1 MEFAYNNAP
10 HLVTGMTPFQA
21 AYGHTPLVPTNFVLQ
36 HKVALADQLVQEM
49 QDILVQ
55 VRDKLV
61 HVQRMYQKQAN
72 KHRRHAKF
80 NEGMNFCSY
89 RFDEVAFSFNGGKD
103 STVLLHLLRAGYAA
117 AEGMQEFNNGAEA
130 ESQKQHP
137 IRAIYFESPD
147 AFPEI
152 DAFTLETATLYKLEM
167 EIIRLDFKSG
177 VEALLKEKPIKA
189 IFLGTRI
196 GDPNAVGQ
204 EQFSPSSTGW
214 PPFMRVNPILDW
226 SYRDVWAFLL
236 TCKAPYCKLYDQG
249 YTSIGSIHDT
259 VPNGALCIESCQLT
273 SKEPAEPASINYR
286 PAYMLRDGRLER
298 AGRLK
303 RPSKMEKKRSVTTNG
318 DVGVVPCANS
328 LFAASVLVVGDEI
341 LRGEVEDHLGV
352 FLNKKLHSIGWAVTR
367 RVIVANDIDAISEE
381 VEQRAEVNDLVFVVG
396 GVGSLHSDVSLAG
409 VAKAF
414 GVRLAPDEEFEE
426 FLRQQVGELCPG
438 DQNEMAKLPE
448 GITELWHHKDLAVPV
463 IKCKNVFI
471 LSGTTVGELDL
482 QWQCLVEL
490 SKDTEMFEG
499 KQQFTSV
506 RLGTTIPELELA
518 GPFSRIDT
526 DFPDLSIG
534 CYRESR
540 QVKKRTTNPDGQNYL
555 VLTIVGKNA
564 DRVNKAVAALLLEF
578 SEGTF
583 KKIE

>member
-1 MEFAYNNAP
+1 MEIWKAVAESGDRR
-10 HLVTGMTPFQA
+10 LQA
-21 AYGHTPLVPTNFVLQ
+21 KCKH
-36 HKVALADQLVQEM
+36 ALYIIERTLALY
-49 QDILVQ
+49 
-55 VRDKLV
+55 K
-61 HVQRMYQKQAN
+61 
-72 KHRRHAKF
+72 
-80 NEGMNFCSY
+80 
-89 RFDEVAFSFNGGKD
+89 FDEVAFSFNGGKD

-117 AEGMQEFNNGAEA
+117 VEAKQGFNNGAHNETL
-130 ESQKQHP
+130 KQHP
-137 IRAIYFESPD
+137 IRAIYFDSPD

-152 DAFTLETATLYKLEM
+152 DSFTLETAALYKLEM

-177 VEALLKEKPIKA
+177 IEALLRAKPIKA

-236 TCKAPYCKLYDQG
+236 ACQAPYCKLYDEG
-249 YTSIGSIHDT
+249 YTSIGSVHDT
-259 VPNGALCIESCQLT
+259 IPNGALYIESCQNSGNEQCQLG
-273 SKEPAEPASINYR
+273 SNKYR

-303 RPSKMEKKRSVTTNG
+303 RQNKMERKKSVTTNG
-318 DVGVVPCANS
+318 DVGIIPCANS

-341 LRGEVEDHLGV
+341 LRGEVEDLLGP

-367 RVIVANDIDAISEE
+367 RVIISNDIDAISEE
-381 VEQRAEVNDLVFVVG
+381 VEQRAKVNDLVFVAG

-463 IKCKNVFI
+463 IKCQNVFI
-471 LSGTTVGELDL
+471 LSGTTVSELDL
-482 QWQCLVEL
+482 QWQCLLEL
-490 SKDTEMFEG
+490 SKDTDLFEG
-499 KQQFTSV
+499 KQEFTSV
-506 RLGTTIPELELA
+506 RLRTTIPELELA
-518 GPFSRIDT
+518 GPFARIDT

-540 QVKKRTTNPDGQNYL
+540 QLKNRNTSSGGENHL
-555 VLTIVGKNA
+555 VLTVVGKDVN
-564 DRVNKAVAALLLEF
+564 RVNMAVATLSLEF
-578 SEGTF
+578 PEGTF
-583 KKIE
+583 QEI